1 MVVLDVDHA
10 DRLVTLGPDDVLIVT
25 KLDRLARSSRDL
37 LNIVSQITEV
47 GASFKSLRDQ
57 WADTTT
63 PTGRMILTVLSG
75 IAEFER
81 ELINERTGE
90 GRTRARERRSV
101 RPAFE
106 AVDVPA
112 SRSFTTERS
121 RRAGEN
127 DRAELRRPSFT
138 DLAAE
143 VTKGGGTRRAI
154 RPPERRLRGGVS
166 EFSLFSDHNPRFY
179 F

>member
-1 MVVLDVDHA
+1 MGDIA
-10 DRLVTLGPDDVLIVT
+10 DRDRASAGGGGIGFSFSGRHTDDVLIVT

-57 WADTTT
+57 CADTTT

-112 SRSFTTERS
+112 SRSFTTERKPAS
-121 RRAGEN
+121 R
-127 DRAELRRPSFT
+127 
-138 DLAAE
+138 
-143 VTKGGGTRRAI
+143 
-154 RPPERRLRGGVS
+154 
-166 EFSLFSDHNPRFY
+166 
-179 F
+179 

>member
-1 MVVLDVDHA
+1 VVVLDVDHA

-90 GRTRARERRSV
+90 GRTRALENGVQFGRPSKLSTFQRREALQRK
-101 RPAFE
+101 E
-106 AVDVPA
+106 
-112 SRSFTTERS
+112 
-121 RRAGEN
+121 AGEPV
-127 DRAELRRPSFT
+127 RMIAQSYG
-138 DLAAE
+138 
-143 VTKGGGTRRAI
+143 VHHSQI
-154 RPPERRLRGGVS
+154 SRLK
-166 EFSLFSDHNPRFY
+166 
-179 F
+179 